1 MSLVI
6 EDCFDRAT
14 KAESFADRHTLRF
27 TYMSPSS
34 LTAHLPQATL
44 TIASI
49 THLTQLLFDEV
60 SRCLLDRICD
70 VGSEMC
76 ESVHGTWF
84 VDLLAGRTVGRWEGH
99 VLYVHSPW

>member
-1 MSLVI
+1 MVI
-6 EDCFDRAT
+6 FEFNFD
-14 KAESFADRHTLRF
+14 FRHTLRF
-27 TYMSPSS
+27 TYSSPSS

-60 SRCLLDRICD
+60 SRNLLDRICEI
-70 VGSEMC
+70 GTQMC

-84 VDLLAGRTVGRWEGH
+84 VDLLAGRTVGRWEGR
-99 VLYVHSPW
+99 VL